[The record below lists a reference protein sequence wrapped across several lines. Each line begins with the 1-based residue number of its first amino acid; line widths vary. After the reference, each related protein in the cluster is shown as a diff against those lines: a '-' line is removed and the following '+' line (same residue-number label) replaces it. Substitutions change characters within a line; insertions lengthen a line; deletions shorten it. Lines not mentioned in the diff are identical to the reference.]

1 MRKLA
6 EGYKRI
12 RFLIEDGRDAET
24 WTSTHVIA
32 EVNSD
37 GTILG
42 RAFWPEYKAP
52 ARCFAEEP
60 PPPPLAVDDV
70 VMPEGVPAGCHNG
83 DIGVVTREERAG
95 VCHVKFNSRE
105 EVAFACLKL
114 TRIGHLDRTK

>member
-6 EGYKRI
+6 KGHRRVRLLVENDPPGCGHWHSEIFIQWSVSDSEVRGWWH
-12 RFLIEDGRDAET
+12 ED
-24 WTSTHVIA
+24 
-32 EVNSD
+32 
-37 GTILG
+37 
-42 RAFWPEYKAP
+42 KAP
-52 ARCFAEEP
+52 PECFAEEP
-60 PPPPLAVDDV
+60 PPPPLVVDDV